1 MPTPGSPTDHTK
13 NARRLER
20 KPSSVTSDANGL
32 ANFLPTIGSFT
43 APLAVELQVSAGT
56 SAALQDVIEIFPQ
69 SPGRDIAA
77 ITRSLKQVEAWQ
89 RSELTDVTA

>member
-1 MPTPGSPTDHTK
+1 MPVILS
-13 NARRLER
+13 ARQ
-20 KPSSVTSDANGL
+20 SSVPSDANGL

-56 SAALQDVIEIFPQ
+56 SAALQNVIETFPQ

-77 ITRSLKQVEAWQ
+77 ITRSLW
-89 RSELTDVTA
+89 